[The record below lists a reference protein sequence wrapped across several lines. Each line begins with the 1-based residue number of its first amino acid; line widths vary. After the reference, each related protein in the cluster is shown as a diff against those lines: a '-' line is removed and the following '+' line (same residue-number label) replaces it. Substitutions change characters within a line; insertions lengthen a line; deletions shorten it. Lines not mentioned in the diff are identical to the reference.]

1 MGALA
6 EPWCAR
12 TFKFPL
18 VFEPS
23 NVRSPED
30 HPMQFTLRFI
40 FFAAAMLSAAGNSHA
55 ANATNGTNGTA
66 GTTGSEAG
74 TTGTTAATT
83 GVATASGTNPVSIPG
98 TIVAISAA
106 IVIPAYRLV
115 PF

>member
-1 MGALA
+1 MAQAVLALA

-23 NVRSPED
+23 NVRGPQN

-40 FFAAAMLSAAGNSHA
+40 FFAAAMLSAAGNSH
-55 ANATNGTNGTA
+55 GTNGTT

-74 TTGTTAATT
+74 TTGTTGGVSTT

-106 IVIPAYRLV
+106 IVIP
-115 PF
+115 